1 MAKKMTKRELS
12 AHLEQEIQ
20 GSLGYGDGKLTQ
32 QRSDAL
38 DRYYGKKYGNEQ
50 EGRSQIVTRDVAD
63 VIEWI
68 MPSLMKIFT
77 GGDKVVKFEPQGPE
91 DVEMAEQA
99 TDYTN
104 YVINRQNPGF
114 SVIYNWFKDAL
125 LQKNGIVKHYW
136 DDTSETVREEYKNLT
151 EEEFTALLM
160 DDSVEVKEHT
170 ATGGVSATSD
180 DEMLQVVPEPTL
192 HDVVVNRTY
201 EEGQVRI
208 ENVPP
213 EEFLINKYAKTIQDA
228 RFVAHRVKRTK
239 SELLQQ
245 GYSKKVLEKAF
256 NNDEADYKQERLARF
271 QHEQNSVNPSGSID
285 EGLWVSECYLR
296 VDYDNDGI
304 DELRKVTKV
313 GDEILDNEAVDSV
326 PFSSLTPI
334 PMPHK
339 FYGLSIYDLISDLQL
354 IKTTLMRNLL
364 DNMYLT
370 NNGRYEVVD
379 GQANLDDL
387 MTARPG
393 GIVRVRTPGAVNP
406 LQTPQLDGNSFN
418 MLGYLDSIRE
428 ERTGVSKNSMGLSEG
443 ALKSHQTAS
452 GISQVMSAAQQKIE
466 LIARVFAE
474 TGMKD
479 LALSVYQLVQKYESP
494 EKLVRLNNKWVTL
507 YPAEWREKVDCVA
520 QVGLGF
526 GNKEMNLIHLGQL
539 GQTLQ
544 MIAQHPASNIML
556 KPKNIYNLVAE
567 QIKAM
572 GLKNVNDFITDPGDQ
587 PLPQQQGPSPEEQ
600 AKQLE
605 AQLKAEE
612 LKIKVQKI
620 QQESA
625 LKQQEME
632 LEAQL
637 SQQKLELQR
646 QEANVDMQIKA
657 QELEIKK
664 ADLALKQQE
673 LILER
678 EQERPV
684 KIGNS

>member
-1 MAKKMTKRELS
+1 MTKRELS
-12 AHLEQEIQ
+12 AHLEQEIN
-20 GSLGYGDGKLTQ
+20 SALGYKDGKLTE

-38 DRYYGKKYGNEQ
+38 DRYYGKRYGNEQ

-77 GGDKVVKFEPQGPE
+77 SGDKVVQFEPQGPE
-91 DVEMAEQA
+91 DVEMAKQS
-99 TDYTN
+99 TDYVN
-104 YVINRQNPGF
+104 HVIMRQNPGF
-114 SVIYNWFKDAL
+114 SIIYQWFKDAL

-136 DDTSETVREEYKNLT
+136 DDSSETLREEYKNLT

-160 DDSVEVKEHT
+160 DDNVEIKEHT
-170 ATGGVSATSD
+170 ENGLE
-180 DEMLQVVPEPTL
+180 DEMSLEPVT
-192 HDVVVNRTY
+192 HDAVVNRTY
-201 EEGQVRI
+201 EDGQVRI
-208 ENVPP
+208 EPVPP
-213 EEFLINKYAKTIQDA
+213 EEFLIDKYAKTIDTA

-239 SELLQQ
+239 SELIQQ
-245 GYSKKVLEKAF
+245 GYPKSKIENVF
-256 NNDEADYKQERLARF
+256 SNDEADYKAERLSRF
-271 QHEQNSVNPSGSID
+271 SHEQDNSPEGDID
-285 EGLWVSECYLR
+285 DGVWVTECYLR

-304 DELRKVTKV
+304 AELRKVTKV
-313 GDEILDNEAVDSV
+313 GDELLDNEAVDSV

-370 NNGRYEVVD
+370 NNGRYEVVE

-387 MTARPG
+387 MTSRPG

-406 LQTPQLDGNSFN
+406 LGTPQLDANSFN

-443 ALKSHQTAS
+443 GLKSHQTAT
-452 GISQVMSAAQQKIE
+452 GVGQVMTAAQQKIE
-466 LIARVFAE
+466 LIARIFAE

-479 LALSVYQLVQKYESP
+479 LANSVYMLVQKFEKP
-494 EKLVRLNNKWVTL
+494 EKLVRLNNKWTTL
-507 YPAEWREKVDCVA
+507 YPHEWKSKMDCTA

-526 GNKEMNLIHLGQL
+526 GNKDMNLMHLGRL
-539 GQTLQ
+539 SQTIQ
-544 MIAQHPASNIML
+544 MIAQHPQAGMLL

-572 GLKNVNDFITDPGDQ
+572 GMKNVDDFITDPGDQ
-587 PLPQQQGPSPEEQ
+587 QVPQQQGPTPEQQ
-600 AKQLE
+600 AKQAE
-605 AQLKAEE
+605 AQLKQQE
-612 LKIKVQKI
+612 LQVKMQKI
-620 QQESA
+620 QQESE
-625 LKQQEME
+625 LKQQEMQID
-632 LEAQL
+632 AQIA
-637 SQQKLELQR
+637 QQDLELKK
-646 QEANVDMQIKA
+646 QEATVEMQIKA

-664 ADLALKQQE
+664 AELALKQQE
-673 LILER
+673 LVLER
-678 EQERPV
+678 EQERAV
-684 KIGNS
+684 KIGN

>member
-1 MAKKMTKRELS
+1 MTKRELS
-12 AHLEQEIQ
+12 AHLEQEINAA
-20 GSLGYGDGKLTQ
+20 LGYKDGKLTE

-38 DRYYGKKYGNEQ
+38 DRYYGKRYGNEQ

-77 GGDKVVKFEPQGPE
+77 SGDQVVKFEPQGPE
-91 DVEMAEQA
+91 DVEMAKQS
-99 TDYTN
+99 TDYVN
-104 YVINRQNPGF
+104 YVIMRQNPGF
-114 SVIYNWFKDAL
+114 HIIYQWFKDAL
-125 LQKNGIVKHYW
+125 LQKNGVIKHYW
-136 DDTSETVREEYKNLT
+136 DDSSETLREEYKNLT
-151 EEEFTALLM
+151 EEEFMALLM
-160 DDSVEVKEHT
+160 DDNVDVKEHT
-170 ATGGVSATSD
+170 EVISEEGAPAS
-180 DEMLQVVPEPTL
+180 

-201 EEGQVRI
+201 EDGQVRI
-208 ENVPP
+208 EPVPP
-213 EEFLINKYAKTIQDA
+213 EEFLIDKYAKTIDTA

-239 SELLQQ
+239 SELIEQ
-245 GYSKKVLEKAF
+245 GYPKSKIENVF
-256 NNDEADYKQERLARF
+256 NNDEADYKAERLSRF
-271 QHEQNSVNPSGSID
+271 SHEQDNSPEGDID
-285 EGLWVSECYLR
+285 DGVWVTECYLR
-296 VDYDNDGI
+296 VDFDNDGI
-304 DELRKVTKV
+304 AELRKVTKV
-313 GDEILDNEAVDSV
+313 GDELLDNEAVDSV

-370 NNGRYEVVD
+370 NNGRYEVVE

-387 MTARPG
+387 MTSRPG

-406 LQTPQLDGNSFN
+406 LGTPQLDANSFN

-443 ALKSHQTAS
+443 GLKSHQTAT
-452 GISQVMSAAQQKIE
+452 GVGQVMTAAQQKIE
-466 LIARVFAE
+466 LIARIFAE

-479 LALSVYQLVQKYESP
+479 LANSVYMLVQKFEKP
-494 EKLVRLNNKWVTL
+494 EKIVRLNNRWTTL
-507 YPAEWREKVDCVA
+507 YPHEWKEKLDCVA

-526 GNKEMNLIHLGQL
+526 GNKDMNLMHLGRL
-539 GQTLQ
+539 SQTIQ
-544 MIAQHPASNIML
+544 MIAQHPQAGMLL

-572 GLKNVNDFITDPGDQ
+572 GMKNVDDFITDPGDQ
-587 PLPQQQGPSPEEQ
+587 DIQQKQGPSPEEQ
-600 AKQLE
+600 AKQME

-612 LKIKVQKI
+612 IKVKLQKI

-625 LKQQEME
+625 IKQQEMQ
-632 LEAQL
+632 LEADIAAQD
-637 SQQKLELQR
+637 LELKR
-646 QEANVDMQIKA
+646 QEASVDMQIKA

-664 ADLALKQQE
+664 AELALKQQE
-673 LILER
+673 LVLEK
-678 EQERPV
+678 EQERAV
-684 KIGNS
+684 KIGN

>member
-1 MAKKMTKRELS
+1 MAKSKKMTKRELA
-12 AHLEQEIQ
+12 AHLEGEISS
-20 GSLGYGDGKLTQ
+20 SLGYLDGKLTT

-77 GGDKVVKFEPQGPE
+77 GGDKVVKFEPVGPE
-91 DVEMAEQA
+91 DVDMAKQS
-99 TDYTN
+99 TDYVN
-104 YVINRQNPGF
+104 HVIMRQNPGF
-114 SVIYNWFKDAL
+114 SIIYQWFKDAL

-136 DDTSETVREEYKNLT
+136 DDTSETLREEYKNLT

-160 DDSVEVKEHT
+160 DDNVEVKQHT
-170 ATGGVSATSD
+170 ANGGEEQM
-180 DEMLQVVPEPTL
+180 DETALAPQAVT

-201 EEGQVRI
+201 EDGQVRI
-208 ENVPP
+208 EAVPP
-213 EEFLINKYAKTIQDA
+213 EEFLIDKYAKTIDTA
-228 RFVAHRVKRTK
+228 RFVAHRVKKTK
-239 SELLQQ
+239 SELIEQ
-245 GYSKKVLEKAF
+245 GYPKSKIENVF
-256 NNDEADYKQERLARF
+256 NNDEAEWKSERLARF
-271 QHEQNSVNPSGSID
+271 SHEQDNSPEGDID
-285 EGLWVSECYLR
+285 DGIWVTECYTR

-304 DELRKVTKV
+304 AELRKVTKV
-313 GDEILDNEAVDSV
+313 GDELLDNEAVDSV

-370 NNGRYEVVD
+370 NNGRYEVVE

-387 MTARPG
+387 MTSRPG

-406 LQTPQLDGNSFN
+406 LGTPQLDQNSFN

-443 ALKSHQTAS
+443 GLKSHQTAT
-452 GISQVMSAAQQKIE
+452 GVGQVMTAAQQKIE
-466 LIARVFAE
+466 LIARIFAE

-479 LALSVYQLVQKYESP
+479 LAKCVYQLVQKFEKP
-494 EKLVRLNNKWVTL
+494 EKLVRLNNQWVSL
-507 YPAEWREKVDCVA
+507 YPQDWKDNLDCTA

-526 GNKEMNLIHLGQL
+526 GNKDMNLMHLGRL
-539 GQTLQ
+539 GQTIQ
-544 MIAQHPASNIML
+544 MIAQHPAAGMLL
-556 KPKNIYNLVAE
+556 KPKHVYNLVAE

-572 GLKNVNDFITDPGDQ
+572 GMKNVDDFIQDPGDADV
-587 PLPQQQGPSPEEQ
+587 PQQQGPSPEEQ
-600 AKQLE
+600 AKQME

-612 LKIKVQKI
+612 IKVKLEKIK
-620 QQESA
+620 QESQ
-625 LKQQEME
+625 LRQQEMQIDAE
-632 LEAQL
+632 IAQ
-637 SQQKLELQR
+637 QNLELKA
-646 QEANVDMQIKA
+646 QEAKVEMQIKA

-664 ADLALKQQE
+664 AELALKQQE
-673 LILER
+673 LVLER
-678 EQERPV
+678 EQERAV
-684 KIGNS
+684 KIGD

>member
-1 MAKKMTKRELS
+1 MTKRELS
-12 AHLEQEIQ
+12 AHLEQEINAA
-20 GSLGYGDGKLTQ
+20 LGYKDGKLTE

-77 GGDKVVKFEPQGPE
+77 SGDQVVKFEPQGPE
-91 DVEMAEQA
+91 DVEMAKQS
-99 TDYTN
+99 TDYVN
-104 YVINRQNPGF
+104 YVIMRQNPGF
-114 SVIYNWFKDAL
+114 STIYQWFKDAL
-125 LQKNGIVKHYW
+125 LQKNGVVKHYW
-136 DDTSETVREEYKNLT
+136 DDSSETLREEYKNLT
-151 EEEFTALLM
+151 EEEFMALLM
-160 DDSVEVKEHT
+160 DDDVDVKEHT
-170 ATGGVSATSD
+170 EIISEEGV
-180 DEMLQVVPEPTL
+180 PTL

-201 EEGQVRI
+201 ADGQVRI
-208 ENVPP
+208 EPVPP
-213 EEFLINKYAKTIQDA
+213 EEFLIDKYAKTIDTA

-239 SELLQQ
+239 SELIEQ
-245 GYSKKVLEKAF
+245 GYPKSKIENVF
-256 NNDEADYKQERLARF
+256 NNDEADYKAERLSRF
-271 QHEQNSVNPSGSID
+271 SHEQDNSPEGDID
-285 EGLWVSECYLR
+285 DGIWVTECYLR

-304 DELRKVTKV
+304 AELRKVTKV
-313 GDEILDNEAVDSV
+313 GDELLDNEAVDSV

-370 NNGRYEVVD
+370 NNGRYEVVE

-387 MTARPG
+387 MTSRPG

-406 LQTPQLDGNSFN
+406 LGTPQLDQNSFN

-428 ERTGVSKNSMGLSEG
+428 ERTGVSKNSMGLSENG
-443 ALKSHQTAS
+443 LKSHQTAT
-452 GISQVMSAAQQKIE
+452 GVGQMMTAAQQKIE
-466 LIARVFAE
+466 LIARIFAE

-479 LALSVYQLVQKYESP
+479 LANSVYMLVQKFEKP
-494 EKLVRLNNKWVTL
+494 EKIVRLNNRWTTL
-507 YPAEWREKVDCVA
+507 YPHEWKEKVDCVA

-526 GNKEMNLIHLGQL
+526 GNKDMNLMHLGRL
-539 GQTLQ
+539 SQTIQ
-544 MIAQHPASNIML
+544 MIAQHPSAGMLL
-556 KPKNIYNLVAE
+556 KPKNVYNLVAE

-572 GLKNVNDFITDPGDQ
+572 GMKNVDDFITDPGDQ
-587 PLPQQQGPSPEEQ
+587 DVPKKQGPSPEEQ
-600 AKQLE
+600 AKQME

-612 LKIKVQKI
+612 IKVKLQKI

-625 LKQQEME
+625 IKQQEMQ
-632 LEAQL
+632 LEADIAAQD
-637 SQQKLELQR
+637 LELKR
-646 QEANVDMQIKA
+646 QEAQVDMQIKA

-664 ADLALKQQE
+664 AELALKQQE
-673 LILER
+673 LVLER
-678 EQERPV
+678 EQERAV
-684 KIGNS
+684 KIGN

>member
-1 MAKKMTKRELS
+1 MAKMTKRELS
-12 AHLEQEIQ
+12 AHLEQEINAA
-20 GSLGYGDGKLTQ
+20 LGYKDGKLTE

-38 DRYYGKKYGNEQ
+38 DRYYGKRYGNEQ

-77 GGDKVVKFEPQGPE
+77 SGDQVVKFEPQGPE
-91 DVEMAEQA
+91 DVEMAKQS
-99 TDYTN
+99 TDYVN
-104 YVINRQNPGF
+104 YVIMRQNPGF
-114 SVIYNWFKDAL
+114 HIIYQWFKDAL
-125 LQKNGIVKHYW
+125 LQKNGVIKHYW
-136 DDTSETVREEYKNLT
+136 DDSSETLREEYKNLT
-151 EEEFTALLM
+151 EEEFMALLM
-160 DDSVEVKEHT
+160 DDSVDVKEHT
-170 ATGGVSATSD
+170 EVTS
-180 DEMLQVVPEPTL
+180 EEGAPAS

-201 EEGQVRI
+201 EDGQVRI
-208 ENVPP
+208 EPVPP
-213 EEFLINKYAKTIQDA
+213 EEFLIDKYAKTIDTA

-239 SELLQQ
+239 SELIEQ
-245 GYSKKVLEKAF
+245 GYPKSKIENVF
-256 NNDEADYKQERLARF
+256 NNDEADYKAERLSRF
-271 QHEQNSVNPSGSID
+271 SHEQDNSPEGDID
-285 EGLWVSECYLR
+285 DGVWVTECYLR
-296 VDYDNDGI
+296 VDFDNDGI
-304 DELRKVTKV
+304 AELRKVTKV
-313 GDEILDNEAVDSV
+313 GDELLDNEAVDSV

-370 NNGRYEVVD
+370 NNGRYEVVE

-387 MTARPG
+387 MTSRPG

-406 LQTPQLDGNSFN
+406 LGTPQLDANSFN

-443 ALKSHQTAS
+443 GLKSHQTAT
-452 GISQVMSAAQQKIE
+452 GVGQVMTAAQQKIE
-466 LIARVFAE
+466 LIARIFAE

-479 LALSVYQLVQKYESP
+479 LANSVYMLVQKFEKP
-494 EKLVRLNNKWVTL
+494 EKIVRLNNKWTTL
-507 YPAEWREKVDCVA
+507 YPHEWKEKLDCVA

-526 GNKEMNLIHLGQL
+526 GNKDMNLMHLGRL
-539 GQTLQ
+539 SQTIQ
-544 MIAQHPASNIML
+544 MIAQHPQAGMLL

-572 GLKNVNDFITDPGDQ
+572 GMKNVDDFITDPGDQ
-587 PLPQQQGPSPEEQ
+587 DIQQKQGPSPEEQ
-600 AKQLE
+600 AKQME

-612 LKIKVQKI
+612 IKVKLQKI

-625 LKQQEME
+625 IKQQEMQ
-632 LEAQL
+632 LEADIAAQD
-637 SQQKLELQR
+637 LELKR
-646 QEANVDMQIKA
+646 QEASVDMQIKA

-664 ADLALKQQE
+664 AELALKQQE
-673 LILER
+673 LVLER
-678 EQERPV
+678 EQERAV
-684 KIGNS
+684 KIGN

>member
-1 MAKKMTKRELS
+1 MAKMTKRELS
-12 AHLEQEIQ
+12 AHLEQEI
-20 GSLGYGDGKLTQ
+20 SSALGYKDGKLTT
-32 QRSDAL
+32 QRSDAM

-77 GGDKVVKFEPQGPE
+77 SGDKVVQFEPQGPE
-91 DVEMAEQA
+91 DVEMAKQS
-99 TDYTN
+99 TDYVN
-104 YVINRQNPGF
+104 YVIMRQNPGF
-114 SVIYNWFKDAL
+114 STIYQWFKDAL

-136 DDTSETVREEYKNLT
+136 DDTSETLREEYKNLT
-151 EEEFTALLM
+151 EEEFMALLM
-160 DDSVEVKEHT
+160 DDNVEVKQHT
-170 ATGGVSATSD
+170 ENGGDQEEDLLSL
-180 DEMLQVVPEPTL
+180 EPEEPIT

-208 ENVPP
+208 EAVPP
-213 EEFLINKYAKTIQDA
+213 EEFLIDKYAKTIQDA

-239 SELLQQ
+239 SELIEQ
-245 GYSKKVLEKAF
+245 GYPRKKIENAF
-256 NNDEADYKQERLARF
+256 NNDEADYKSERLARF
-271 QHEQNSVNPSGSID
+271 SHEQDNAPEGDID
-285 EGLWVSECYLR
+285 DGLWVVECYTR

-304 DELRKVTKV
+304 AELRKITKV
-313 GDEILDNEAVDSV
+313 GDELLDNEAVDSV

-370 NNGRYEVVD
+370 NNGRYEVVE
-379 GQANLDDL
+379 GQVNLDDL
-387 MTARPG
+387 MTSRPG

-406 LQTPQLDGNSFN
+406 LGTPQLDQNSFN

-428 ERTGVSKNSMGLSEG
+428 ERTGVSKQSMGLSEG
-443 ALKSHQTAS
+443 GLKSHQTAT
-452 GISQVMSAAQQKIE
+452 GVGQVMTAAQQKIE

-479 LALSVYQLVQKYESP
+479 LANSVYQLVQKFEKP
-494 EKLVRLNNKWVTL
+494 EKLVRLNNNWVTL
-507 YPAEWREKVDCVA
+507 YPHEWKEKMDCVA

-526 GNKEMNLIHLGQL
+526 GNKDMNLMHLGRL
-539 GQTLQ
+539 SQTIQ
-544 MIAQHPASNIML
+544 MIAQHPAAGMLL
-556 KPKNIYNLVAE
+556 KPKNVYNLVAE

-572 GLKNVNDFITDPGDQ
+572 GMKNVDDFITDPGDQ
-587 PLPQQQGPSPEEQ
+587 DVPQKQGPSPEEQ
-600 AKQLE
+600 AKQME
-605 AQLKAEE
+605 AQLKAKEIE
-612 LKIKVQKI
+612 VKMQKI

-625 LKQQEME
+625 IKQQEMQVDAE
-632 LEAQL
+632 IAQ
-637 SQQKLELQR
+637 QDLELKR
-646 QEANVDMQIKA
+646 QEAQVNMQIKA

-664 ADLALKQQE
+664 AELALKQQE
-673 LILER
+673 LVLER
-678 EQERPV
+678 EQERAV
-684 KIGNS
+684 KIGS

>member
-1 MAKKMTKRELS
+1 MTKRELS
-12 AHLEQEIQ
+12 AHLEGEIQ
-20 GSLGYGDGKLTQ
+20 ASLGYRDGKLTQ
-32 QRSDAL
+32 QRADAL
-38 DRYYGKKYGNEQ
+38 DRYHGKKYGNEQ

-77 GGDKVVKFEPQGPE
+77 GGDKVVQFNPQGPE
-91 DVEMAEQA
+91 DVEAMRHA

-104 YVINRQNPGF
+104 FVISRQNPGF
-114 SVIYNWFKDAL
+114 SIIYSWFKDAL

-136 DDTSETVREEYKNLT
+136 DDTTEVIREEYKNLT
-151 EEEFTALLM
+151 EEEFTALLL
-160 DDSVEVKEHT
+160 DDNVEIKEHT
-170 ATGGVSATSD
+170 VIGEEQ
-180 DEMLQVVPEPTL
+180 DELSLQPSQIL

-201 EEGQVRI
+201 EDGQVRI

-213 EEFLINKYAKTIQDA
+213 EEFLINKYAKSIEEA
-228 RFVAHRVKRTK
+228 RFVGHRVKRTK

-245 GYSKKVLEKAF
+245 GYSKKVIENAF
-256 NNDEADYKQERLARF
+256 NNDEADFKSERLARY
-271 QHEQNSVNPSGSID
+271 QHEQSSVHPTGGVD
-285 EGLWVSECYLR
+285 EGVWITECYVR

-304 DELRKVTKV
+304 DELRKITKV
-313 GDEILDNEAVDSV
+313 GDEILDNEVVDSV

-339 FYGLSIYDLISDLQL
+339 FYGLSVYDIINDLQL

-370 NNGRYEVVD
+370 NNGRYEVVE
-379 GQANLDDL
+379 GQVNLDDL

-406 LQTPQLDGNSFN
+406 LNTPQLDANSFN
-418 MLGYLDSIRE
+418 MLGYLDGIRE
-428 ERTGVSKNSMGLSEG
+428 ERTGVNKNGLGLSEG

-452 GISQVMSAAQQKIE
+452 GISQVMTAAQQKIE

-474 TGMKD
+474 TGFKD
-479 LALSVYQLVQKYESP
+479 MTVAVYQLVQKYESP
-494 EKLVRLNNKWVTL
+494 EKLVRLNNEWVTL
-507 YPAEWREKVDCVA
+507 YPQDWKEKVDCTA

-526 GNKEMNLIHLGQL
+526 GNKDMNLMNLSKL
-539 GQTLQ
+539 SQTIQ
-544 MIAQHPASNIML
+544 MIAQHPAAGMLL
-556 KPKNIYNLVAE
+556 KPKNVYNLVAE
-567 QIKAM
+567 QIRAM
-572 GLKNVNDFITDPGDQ
+572 GLKNVDDFITDPGDQ
-587 PLPQQQGPSPEEQ
+587 QVPQQQGPSPEEQ
-600 AKQLE
+600 AKQVE
-605 AQLKAEE
+605 MQLKAEE
-612 LKIKVQKI
+612 LKLKLQKM

-625 LKQQEME
+625 LKQQEMQ
-632 LEAQL
+632 LDAQL
-637 SQQKLELQR
+637 QQQEIDLKK
-646 QEANVDMQIKA
+646 QEAVVNMQIKT

-684 KIGNS
+684 KIGN

>member
-1 MAKKMTKRELS
+1 MAKMTKRELS
-12 AHLEQEIQ
+12 AHLEQEIN
-20 GSLGYGDGKLTQ
+20 SALGYKDGKLTE

-38 DRYYGKKYGNEQ
+38 DRYYGKRYGNEQ

-77 GGDKVVKFEPQGPE
+77 SGDKVVQFEPQGPE
-91 DVEMAEQA
+91 DVEMAKQS
-99 TDYTN
+99 TDYVN
-104 YVINRQNPGF
+104 HVIMRQNPGF
-114 SVIYNWFKDAL
+114 SIIYQWFKDAL

-136 DDTSETVREEYKNLT
+136 DDSSETLREEYKNLT

-160 DDSVEVKEHT
+160 DDNVEVKEHT
-170 ATGGVSATSD
+170 ENGLE
-180 DEMLQVVPEPTL
+180 DEMSLEPVT
-192 HDVVVNRTY
+192 HDAVVNRTY
-201 EEGQVRI
+201 EDGQVRI
-208 ENVPP
+208 EPVPP
-213 EEFLINKYAKTIQDA
+213 EEFLIDKYAKTIDTA

-239 SELLQQ
+239 SELIQQ
-245 GYSKKVLEKAF
+245 GYPKSKIENIF
-256 NNDEADYKQERLARF
+256 SNDEADYKAERLSRF
-271 QHEQNSVNPSGSID
+271 SHEQDNSPEGDID
-285 EGLWVSECYLR
+285 DGVWVTECYLR

-304 DELRKVTKV
+304 AELRKVTKV
-313 GDEILDNEAVDSV
+313 GDELLDNEAVDSV

-370 NNGRYEVVD
+370 NNGRYEVVE

-387 MTARPG
+387 MTSRPG

-406 LQTPQLDGNSFN
+406 LGTPQLDANSFN

-443 ALKSHQTAS
+443 GLKSHQTAT
-452 GISQVMSAAQQKIE
+452 GVGQVMTAAQQKIE
-466 LIARVFAE
+466 LIARIFAE

-479 LALSVYQLVQKYESP
+479 LANSVYMLVQKFEKP
-494 EKLVRLNNKWVTL
+494 EKLVRLNNKWTTL
-507 YPAEWREKVDCVA
+507 YPHEWKSKMDCTA

-526 GNKEMNLIHLGQL
+526 GNKDMNLMHLGRL
-539 GQTLQ
+539 SQTIQ
-544 MIAQHPASNIML
+544 MIAQHPQAGMLL

-572 GLKNVNDFITDPGDQ
+572 GMKNVDDFITDPGDQ
-587 PLPQQQGPSPEEQ
+587 QVPQQQGPTPEQQ
-600 AKQLE
+600 AKQAE
-605 AQLKAEE
+605 AQLKQQE
-612 LKIKVQKI
+612 LQVKMQKI
-620 QQESA
+620 QQESE
-625 LKQQEME
+625 LKQQEMQID
-632 LEAQL
+632 AQIA
-637 SQQKLELQR
+637 QQDLELKK
-646 QEANVDMQIKA
+646 QEATVEMQIKA

-664 ADLALKQQE
+664 AELALKQQE
-673 LILER
+673 LVLER
-678 EQERPV
+678 EQERAV
-684 KIGNS
+684 KIGN

>member
-1 MAKKMTKRELS
+1 MTKRELS

-20 GSLGYGDGKLTQ
+20 SALGYKDGKLTE

-77 GGDKVVKFEPQGPE
+77 SGDKVVQFEPQGPE
-91 DVEMAEQA
+91 DVEMAKQS
-99 TDYTN
+99 TDYVN
-104 YVINRQNPGF
+104 HVIMRQNPGF
-114 SVIYNWFKDAL
+114 HIIYQWFKDAL

-136 DDTSETVREEYKNLT
+136 DDSSETLREEYKNLT
-151 EEEFTALLM
+151 EEEFTALLL
-160 DDSVEVKEHT
+160 DDGVEVLEHT
-170 ATGGVSATSD
+170 PNGLENSDELTSGP
-180 DEMLQVVPEPTL
+180 VT
-192 HDVVVNRTY
+192 HDVVVSRTY
-201 EEGQVRI
+201 DDGQVRI
-208 ENVPP
+208 EAVPP
-213 EEFLINKYAKTIQDA
+213 EEFLIDKYAKSINSA

-239 SELLQQ
+239 SELIEQ
-245 GYSKKVLEKAF
+245 GYPKSKIENVF
-256 NNDEADYKQERLARF
+256 NNDEANYKAERLSRF
-271 QHEQNSVNPSGSID
+271 SHEQDNSPEGDID
-285 EGLWVSECYLR
+285 DGIWVTECYLR

-304 DELRKVTKV
+304 AELRKVTKV
-313 GDEILDNEAVDSV
+313 GDELLDNEAVDSV

-370 NNGRYEVVD
+370 NNGRYEVVE

-387 MTARPG
+387 MTSRPG

-406 LQTPQLDGNSFN
+406 LGTPQLDANSFN

-443 ALKSHQTAS
+443 ALKSHQTAT
-452 GISQVMSAAQQKIE
+452 GVGQVMTAAQQKIE

-479 LALSVYQLVQKYESP
+479 LAQSVYMLVQKFEKP
-494 EKLVRLNNKWVTL
+494 EKLVRLNNKWVNL
-507 YPAEWREKVDCVA
+507 YPHEWKTKMDCTA

-526 GNKEMNLIHLGQL
+526 GNKDMNLMHLGRL
-539 GQTLQ
+539 SQTIQ
-544 MIAQHPASNIML
+544 MIAQHPAAGMLL
-556 KPKNIYNLVAE
+556 KPKHVYNLVAE

-572 GLKNVNDFITDPGDQ
+572 GMKNVDDFIQDPGDADV
-587 PLPQQQGPSPEEQ
+587 PQQQGPSPEEQ
-600 AKQLE
+600 AKQAE

-612 LKIKVQKI
+612 IKVKLQKL

-625 LKQQEME
+625 LKQQEMQID
-632 LEAQL
+632 AQIA
-637 SQQKLELQR
+637 QQDLELKQ
-646 QEANVDMQIKA
+646 QEASVEMQIKA

-664 ADLALKQQE
+664 AELALKQQE
-673 LILER
+673 LELER
-678 EQERPV
+678 EQERAV
-684 KIGNS
+684 KIGT

>member
-1 MAKKMTKRELS
+1 MAKMTKRELA
-12 AHLEQEIQ
+12 AHLEQEIH
-20 GSLGYGDGKLTQ
+20 SALGYKDGKLTE

-38 DRYYGKKYGNEQ
+38 DRYYGKRYGNEQ

-77 GGDKVVKFEPQGPE
+77 SGDKVVQFEPQGPE
-91 DVEMAEQA
+91 DVEMAKQS
-99 TDYTN
+99 TDYVN
-104 YVINRQNPGF
+104 HVIMRQNPGF
-114 SVIYNWFKDAL
+114 SIIYQWFKDAL

-136 DDTSETVREEYKNLT
+136 DDSSETLREEYKNLT
-151 EEEFTALLM
+151 EEEFTALLL
-160 DDSVEVKEHT
+160 DDGVEVLEHT
-170 ATGGVSATSD
+170 PNGLEASD
-180 DEMLQVVPEPTL
+180 EISLQPQQVT
-192 HDVVVNRTY
+192 HDVVVSRTY
-201 EEGQVRI
+201 DDGQVRI
-208 ENVPP
+208 EAVPP
-213 EEFLINKYAKTIQDA
+213 EEFLIDKYAKSIDSA

-239 SELLQQ
+239 SELIQQ
-245 GYSKKVLEKAF
+245 GYPKSKIENVF
-256 NNDEADYKQERLARF
+256 NNDEANYKAERLSRF
-271 QHEQNSVNPSGSID
+271 SHEQDNSPEGDID
-285 EGLWVSECYLR
+285 DGIWVTECYLR

-304 DELRKVTKV
+304 AELRKVTKV
-313 GDEILDNEAVDSV
+313 GDELLDNEAVDSV

-370 NNGRYEVVD
+370 NNGRYEVVE

-387 MTARPG
+387 MTSRPG

-406 LQTPQLDGNSFN
+406 LGTPQLDANSFN

-443 ALKSHQTAS
+443 ALKSHQTAT
-452 GISQVMSAAQQKIE
+452 GIGQVMTAAQQKIE

-479 LALSVYQLVQKYESP
+479 LAQSVYQLVQKFEQP
-494 EKLVRLNNKWVTL
+494 EKIVRLNNQWVNL
-507 YPAEWREKVDCVA
+507 YPHEWKTKMDCTA

-526 GNKEMNLIHLGQL
+526 GNKDMNLMHLGRL
-539 GQTLQ
+539 SQTIQ
-544 MIAQHPASNIML
+544 MIAQHPQAGMLL

-572 GLKNVNDFITDPGDQ
+572 GMKNVDDFITDPGDAQ
-587 PLPQQQGPSPEEQ
+587 VPQQQGPTPEQQ
-600 AKQLE
+600 AKQAE

-612 LKIKVQKI
+612 IKVKLQKL

-625 LKQQEME
+625 LKQQEMQIDAE
-632 LEAQL
+632 IAQ
-637 SQQKLELQR
+637 QDLELKK
-646 QEANVDMQIKA
+646 QEATVEMQIKA

-664 ADLALKQQE
+664 AELALKQQE
-673 LILER
+673 LVLER
-678 EQERPV
+678 EQERAV
-684 KIGNS
+684 KIGN

>member
-1 MAKKMTKRELS
+1 MAKMTKRELS
-12 AHLEQEIQ
+12 AHLEQEI
-20 GSLGYGDGKLTQ
+20 SSALGYKDGKLTT
-32 QRSDAL
+32 QRSDAM

-77 GGDKVVKFEPQGPE
+77 SGDKVVQFEPQGPE
-91 DVEMAEQA
+91 DVEMAKQS
-99 TDYTN
+99 TDYVN
-104 YVINRQNPGF
+104 YVIMRQNPGF
-114 SVIYNWFKDAL
+114 STIYQWFKDAL

-136 DDTSETVREEYKNLT
+136 DDTSETLREEYKNLT
-151 EEEFTALLM
+151 EEEFMALLM
-160 DDSVEVKEHT
+160 DDNVEVKQHT
-170 ATGGVSATSD
+170 ENGGDQEEDLLSL
-180 DEMLQVVPEPTL
+180 EPEEPIT

-208 ENVPP
+208 EAVPP
-213 EEFLINKYAKTIQDA
+213 EEFLIDKYAKTIQDA

-239 SELLQQ
+239 SELIEQ
-245 GYSKKVLEKAF
+245 GYPRKKIENAF
-256 NNDEADYKQERLARF
+256 NNDEADYKSERLARF
-271 QHEQNSVNPSGSID
+271 SHEQDNAPEGDID
-285 EGLWVSECYLR
+285 DGLWVVECYTR

-304 DELRKVTKV
+304 AELRKITKV
-313 GDEILDNEAVDSV
+313 GDELLDNEAVDSV

-370 NNGRYEVVD
+370 NNGRYEVVE
-379 GQANLDDL
+379 GQVNLDDL
-387 MTARPG
+387 MTSRPG

-406 LQTPQLDGNSFN
+406 LGTPQLDQNSFN

-428 ERTGVSKNSMGLSEG
+428 ERTGVSKQSMGLSEG
-443 ALKSHQTAS
+443 GLKSHQTAT
-452 GISQVMSAAQQKIE
+452 GVGQVMTAAQQKIE

-479 LALSVYQLVQKYESP
+479 LANSVYQLVQKFEKP
-494 EKLVRLNNKWVTL
+494 EKLVRLNNNWVTL
-507 YPAEWREKVDCVA
+507 YPHEWKEKMDCVA

-526 GNKEMNLIHLGQL
+526 GNKDMNLMHLGRL
-539 GQTLQ
+539 SQTIQ
-544 MIAQHPASNIML
+544 MIAQHPAAGMLL
-556 KPKNIYNLVAE
+556 KPKNVYNLVAE

-572 GLKNVNDFITDPGDQ
+572 GMKNVDDFITDPGDQ
-587 PLPQQQGPSPEEQ
+587 DVPQKQGPSPEEQ
-600 AKQLE
+600 AKQME
-605 AQLKAEE
+605 AQLKAKEIE
-612 LKIKVQKI
+612 VKMQKI

-625 LKQQEME
+625 IKQQEMQVDAE
-632 LEAQL
+632 IAQ
-637 SQQKLELQR
+637 QDLELKR
-646 QEANVDMQIKA
+646 QEAQVNMQIKA

-664 ADLALKQQE
+664 AELALKQQE
-673 LILER
+673 LVLER
-678 EQERPV
+678 EQERAV
-684 KIGNS
+684 KIGN

>member
-1 MAKKMTKRELS
+1 MAKMTKRELS
-12 AHLEQEIQ
+12 AHLEQEINAA
-20 GSLGYGDGKLTQ
+20 LGYKDGKLTE

-77 GGDKVVKFEPQGPE
+77 SGDQVVKFEPQGPE
-91 DVEMAEQA
+91 DVEMAKQS
-99 TDYTN
+99 TDYVN
-104 YVINRQNPGF
+104 YVIMRQNPGF
-114 SVIYNWFKDAL
+114 STIYQWFKDAL
-125 LQKNGIVKHYW
+125 LQKNGVIKHYW
-136 DDTSETVREEYKNLT
+136 DDSSETLREEYKNLT
-151 EEEFTALLM
+151 EEEFTALLL
-160 DDSVEVKEHT
+160 DDNVEVKQHT
-170 ATGGVSATSD
+170 ENVGEG
-180 DEMLQVVPEPTL
+180 EMTLEPTT

-201 EEGQVRI
+201 EDGQVRI
-208 ENVPP
+208 EPVPP
-213 EEFLINKYAKTIQDA
+213 EEFLIDKYAKTIDSA
-228 RFVAHRVKRTK
+228 RFVAHRVKKTK
-239 SELLQQ
+239 SELLEQ
-245 GYSKKVLEKAF
+245 GYPKSKIENVF
-256 NNDEADYKQERLARF
+256 NNDEADYKAERLSRF
-271 QHEQNSVNPSGSID
+271 SHEQDNSPEGDID
-285 EGLWVSECYLR
+285 DGVWVTECYLR

-304 DELRKVTKV
+304 AELRKVTKV
-313 GDEILDNEAVDSV
+313 GDELLDNEAVDSV

-370 NNGRYEVVD
+370 NNGRYEVVE

-387 MTARPG
+387 MTSRPG

-406 LQTPQLDGNSFN
+406 LGTPQLDQNSFN

-428 ERTGVSKNSMGLSEG
+428 ERTGVSKQSMGLSEG
-443 ALKSHQTAS
+443 GLKSHQTAT
-452 GISQVMSAAQQKIE
+452 GVGQVMTAAQQKIE
-466 LIARVFAE
+466 LIARIFAE

-479 LALSVYQLVQKYESP
+479 LANSVYMLVQKFEKP
-494 EKLVRLNNKWVTL
+494 EKIVRLNNKWTTL
-507 YPAEWREKVDCVA
+507 YPHEWKEKMDCVA

-526 GNKEMNLIHLGQL
+526 GNKDMNLMHLGRL
-539 GQTLQ
+539 AQTIQ
-544 MIAQHPASNIML
+544 MIAQHPQAGMLL

-572 GLKNVNDFITDPGDQ
+572 GMKNVDDFITDPGDQ
-587 PLPQQQGPSPEEQ
+587 DVQQQQGPSPEEQ
-600 AKQLE
+600 AKQME

-612 LKIKVQKI
+612 IKVKLQKI

-625 LKQQEME
+625 IKQQEMQ
-632 LEAQL
+632 LEADIAAQD
-637 SQQKLELQR
+637 LELKR
-646 QEANVDMQIKA
+646 QEASVDMQIKA

-664 ADLALKQQE
+664 AELALKQQE
-673 LILER
+673 LVLER
-678 EQERPV
+678 EQERAV
-684 KIGNS
+684 KIGN

>member
-1 MAKKMTKRELS
+1 MAKMTKRELA
-12 AHLEQEIQ
+12 AHLEQEIH
-20 GSLGYGDGKLTQ
+20 SALGYKDGKLTE

-38 DRYYGKKYGNEQ
+38 DRYYGKRYGNEQ

-77 GGDKVVKFEPQGPE
+77 SGDKVVQFEPQGLE
-91 DVEMAEQA
+91 DVLMAKQS
-99 TDYTN
+99 TDYVN
-104 YVINRQNPGF
+104 HVIMRQNPGF
-114 SVIYNWFKDAL
+114 HIIYQWFKDAL

-136 DDTSETVREEYKNLT
+136 DDSSETLREEYKNLT
-151 EEEFTALLM
+151 DAEFTALLLE
-160 DDSVEVKEHT
+160 DNVEVLEHT
-170 ATGGVSATSD
+170 QTG
-180 DEMLQVVPEPTL
+180 DEDASVISLQPQEIL
-192 HDVVVNRTY
+192 HDVVVSRTY
-201 EEGQVRI
+201 EDGQVRI
-208 ENVPP
+208 EAVPP
-213 EEFLINKYAKTIQDA
+213 EEFLIDKYAKSIDSA

-239 SELLQQ
+239 SELIEQ
-245 GYSKKVLEKAF
+245 GYPKSKIENVF
-256 NNDEADYKQERLARF
+256 NNDEANYKAERLSRF
-271 QHEQNSVNPSGSID
+271 SHEQDNSPEGDID
-285 EGLWVSECYLR
+285 DGIWVTECYLR
-296 VDYDNDGI
+296 VDFDNDGI
-304 DELRKVTKV
+304 AELRKVTKV
-313 GDEILDNEAVDSV
+313 GDELLDNEAVDSV

-370 NNGRYEVVD
+370 NNGRYEVVE

-387 MTARPG
+387 MTSRPG

-406 LQTPQLDGNSFN
+406 LGTPQLDANSFN

-443 ALKSHQTAS
+443 ALKSHQTAT
-452 GISQVMSAAQQKIE
+452 GVGQVMTAAQQKIE

-479 LALSVYQLVQKYESP
+479 LAQSVYMLVQKFEKP
-494 EKLVRLNNKWVTL
+494 EKLVRLNNEWTTL
-507 YPAEWREKVDCVA
+507 YPHEWKTKMDCTA

-526 GNKEMNLIHLGQL
+526 GNKDMNLMHLGRL
-539 GQTLQ
+539 SQTIQ
-544 MIAQHPASNIML
+544 MIAQHPAAGMLL
-556 KPKNIYNLVAE
+556 KPKHIYNLVAE

-572 GLKNVNDFITDPGDQ
+572 GMKNVDDFIQDPGDADVQ
-587 PLPQQQGPSPEEQ
+587 NQGPSPEEQ
-600 AKQLE
+600 AKQME

-612 LKIKVQKI
+612 IKVKLQKI

-625 LKQQEME
+625 LKQQEMQID
-632 LEAQL
+632 AQI
-637 SQQKLELQR
+637 SQQDLELKQ
-646 QEANVDMQIKA
+646 QEASVDMQIKA

-664 ADLALKQQE
+664 AELALKQQE
-673 LILER
+673 LELER
-678 EQERPV
+678 QQERAV
-684 KIGNS
+684 KIGT